1 MSLPRITIVNPVNML
16 TSKFFTGLTE
26 GQNRLLNPFAHARCI
41 TYTMNT
47 IYTKTVHYIHN
58 EHYIHKD
65 GALHIHNEHYIHKD
79 GTLNTKFSPQTLTW
93 KGSAKI
99 STSASSTARWRFGSA
114 TCRKCI
120 PLNSYNICTTDRNN
134 WLWQL

>member
-1 MSLPRITIVNPVNML
+1 MSLPHITIVNPVNML
-16 TSKFFTGLTE
+16 ISKFFTGLTD
-26 GQNRLLNPFAHARCI
+26 GQTDYLTPLHMHGALH
-41 TYTMNT
+41 

-65 GALHIHNEHYIHKD
+65 GALHIHNEHYIHND
-79 GTLNTKFSPQTLTW
+79 GTLNTQFSPQTLTW

-99 STSASSTARWRFGSA
+99 STSASSTACWRFGSA